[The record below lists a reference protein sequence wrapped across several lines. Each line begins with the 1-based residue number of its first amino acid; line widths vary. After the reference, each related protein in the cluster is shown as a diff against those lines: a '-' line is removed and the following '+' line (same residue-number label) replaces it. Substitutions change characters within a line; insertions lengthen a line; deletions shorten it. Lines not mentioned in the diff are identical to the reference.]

1 MFTEFLVKG
10 LDGAADW
17 NGDKV
22 VTLSELL
29 AYVQVQDGVSKRVYQ
44 INGDSQVPVMGKVK
58 GAGEMLFR
66 LP

>member
-1 MFTEFLVKG
+1 MQGVEPKAVHKQAEERGLVG
-10 LDGAADW
+10 E
-17 NGDKV
+17 
-22 VTLSELL
+22 ELL
-29 AYVQVQDGVSKRVYQ
+29 QNRYFVAFLRSNVHQ